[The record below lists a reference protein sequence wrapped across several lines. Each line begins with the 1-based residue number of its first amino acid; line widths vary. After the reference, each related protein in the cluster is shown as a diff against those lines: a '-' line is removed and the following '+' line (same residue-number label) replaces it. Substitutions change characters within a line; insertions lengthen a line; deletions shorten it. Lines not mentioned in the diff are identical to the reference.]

1 MITIVFFV
9 SNGWIEIP
17 LIRRVRKAV
26 LGSCIRYFHSVRSTA
41 DRKKSNSGSAKVSL
55 IGDNLN
61 FEEDSVSFF
70 GQMENVQITDAQ
82 RRSVIATKGTDE
94 IILLVDLHH
103 LCLLPATRN

>member
-1 MITIVFFV
+1 MITIVFFI

-26 LGSCIRYFHSVRSTA
+26 LGSCIRYFYLLRSTA

-55 IGDNLN
+55 IGDSLN

-82 RRSVIATKGTDE
+82 RRSVIATKFTDDV
-94 IILLVDLHH
+94 IIVLVD
-103 LCLLPATRN
+103 